1 MPLNFPTDLPTI
13 MDTAASPVT
22 FTTVLHI
29 SKGLSTANIKAKP
42 IANLSDGKPI
52 DSNTIT
58 NITIPAPGTA
68 GTTYRC

>member
-1 MPLNFPTDLPTI
+1 MPLNLPTDLPTI

-29 SKGLSTANIKAKP
+29 SKGLSTANIRAKP

-58 NITIPAPGTA
+58 VSYTHLTLPTSDLV
-68 GTTYRC
+68 